1 MKTRPPSRFTATD
14 NGTKAERRGR
24 LAEGNKSWFFG
35 AVMRITV
42 RIAASL
48 MRTRITIG
56 RTRMRISALAI
67 LIYRRVICE
76 FSEP

>member
-1 MKTRPPSRFTATD
+1 MV
-14 NGTKAERRGR
+14 
-24 LAEGNKSWFFG
+24 EGNKSWFFG